1 MRYAGVIIRL
11 TFALMGK
18 KPNRLEQLRAKIE
31 RGMKR
36 HALKTNREVEEVT
49 GIDRVKVH
57 RIRRGA
63 DPRYSVAMQL
73 LDALEAE

>member
-1 MRYAGVIIRL
+1 
-11 TFALMGK
+11 MGK
-18 KPNRLEQLRAKIE
+18 KPDRLEQLRSKIE

-36 HALKTNREVEEVT
+36 HALKTNRAVEEKT

-63 DPRYSVAMQL
+63 DPRYTVAMQL
-73 LDALEAE
+73 LDALDAD